1 MKSTFTLLIFGL
13 LSHLSANCN
22 PKKLSPSSADFAQL
36 RSNLYIV
43 PPAGGDPVLMDG
55 NLVQYDSSYS
65 NELDGMDARKMSNP
79 SENWGMLRGATT
91 LVIERRHSI
100 EKADSIFFKMWNMRI
115 ITYQIEIITANLDK
129 NKRVG
134 YLEDAYL
141 KSSVMLDLNGTTR
154 VNFAVTSDPASKAS
168 NRFRIVFSTPEPE
181 VILPVIFISTKAVQQ
196 QKSVSID
203 WKTVNEK
210 RVKIYNVEKSLDG
223 KRFEKASELKKG
235 DLNYTWTDVN
245 PGQGDNYY
253 RIRTVEIDD
262 VSHVSDIMKVYVA
275 KGNQRYNV
283 FPNPATAGNL
293 NLQFVNQNEGKY
305 EIKLMNSFG
314 QTIMTKSIQH
324 STGSSQVNVS
334 PSQNLPK
341 GIYKLEIK
349 SPEGDKS
356 VISVVF

>member
-91 LVIERRHSI
+91 LVIE
-100 EKADSIFFKMWNMRI
+100 

-223 KRFEKASELKKG
+223 KRFEKASELKTG